1 MKGRGKKQPVKTDA
15 IAAGLQ
21 QRLQNGEPLSANM
34 LAVSRAG
41 HDKDVLYVVLAQEG
55 SYLWLADGKRR
66 SLASPK
72 KKKQMHVQL
81 ITHLPESLLEQMH
94 EIRLDAHLKKIIKSY
109 ELRMDQKPDAE

>member
-15 IAAGLQ
+15 ITAGLQ
-21 QRLQNGEPLSANM
+21 QKLQNGEPLSANM

-41 HDKDVLYVVLAQEG
+41 HDRDARYVVLAQEG
-55 SYLWLADGKRR
+55 SYLWLADGERR

-81 ITHLPESLLEQMH
+81 ITHLPDEILAQMQ
-94 EIRLDAHLKKIIKSY
+94 EIRLDAHLKKILKAY
-109 ELRMDQKPDAE
+109 ELRREQSAE

>member
-1 MKGRGKKQPVKTDA
+1 MKGRGKKQPVKTDV

-55 SYLWLADGKRR
+55 SYLWETGKRR

-81 ITHLPESLLEQMH
+81 ITHLPESLLGA
-94 EIRLDAHLKKIIKSY
+94 DAGDPAGCPSEKNNQIL
-109 ELRMDQKPDAE
+109 

>member
-1 MKGRGKKQPVKTDA
+1 
-15 IAAGLQ
+15 
-21 QRLQNGEPLSANM
+21 M

-81 ITHLPESLLEQMH
+81 ITHLPESLLEQMQ

>member
-21 QRLQNGEPLSANM
+21 QKLQNGEPLSANM

-41 HDKDVLYVVLAQEG
+41 HDKDALYVVLAQEG

-81 ITHLPESLLEQMH
+81 IKHLPESLLEQMR
-94 EIRLDAHLKKIIKSY
+94 EIRLEERGY
-109 ELRMDQKPDAE
+109 Y

>member
-1 MKGRGKKQPVKTDA
+1 MKGRGKKQPVKTDV
-15 IAAGLQ
+15 IAAGL
-21 QRLQNGEPLSANM
+21 
-34 LAVSRAG
+34 SRSCKTVNRCRQIYLRCQGAG

-81 ITHLPESLLEQMH
+81 ITHLPEITSGADAGDPAGCPSEKNNQSL
-94 EIRLDAHLKKIIKSY
+94 
-109 ELRMDQKPDAE
+109 

>member
-15 IAAGLQ
+15 ITAGLQ
-21 QRLQNGEPLSANM
+21 QKLQNGEPLSANM

-41 HDKDVLYVVLAQEG
+41 HDKDALYVVLAQEG
-55 SYLWLADGKRR
+55 PYLWLADGKRR

-81 ITHLPESLLEQMH
+81 ITHLPESLQEEMR
-94 EIRLDAHLKKIIKSY
+94 EIRLDAHLKKILKTY
-109 ELRMDQKPDAE
+109 ELRLEQPDAE